1 MTQEEKNSLS
11 KVRMERASECL
22 EDARI
27 NLENNRYKTAA
38 NRSYYAAFHAMRA
51 VLAMEGLDFKRH
63 SGVISEFRRRYIKS
77 GLLSITISK
86 YIDELFEIRT
96 NSDYNDFF
104 IVSNDTVIR
113 QVQNAASIIQE
124 IGQYL
129 EGIWKGE
136 NEQKRILINTTESSD
151 QKQEG

>member
-1 MTQEEKNSLS
+1 MTWEEKISLS
-11 KVRMERASECL
+11 KVRMERAGECL

-27 NLENNRYKTAA
+27 NLDNSRFKNAA

-51 VLAMEGLDFKRH
+51 VLAMDSLDFKRH

-77 GLLSITISK
+77 GLFSITISN

-104 IVSNDTVIR
+104 IVSNNTVIR
-113 QVQNAASIIQE
+113 QVQNATSIVQA
-124 IGQYL
+124 IGNYL

-136 NEQKRILINTTESSD
+136 N
-151 QKQEG
+151 